1 MSSPPAEP
9 ADFEHT
15 LARPAAISGVGLMSG
30 SEANVAILPAD
41 VHTGIVFVR
50 TDLPDA
56 PAIPIAECAPVSDL
70 TRSTAVEA
78 NGVCVQTVEHVLSA
92 LGGLGVDNARIE
104 IDGSEMPIGD
114 GSASVYVEA
123 IRTAGLVAQ
132 NATRNYLEVSE
143 PIYVE
148 RDDRQVICLPAEHLR
163 ISCVFDRW
171 ERKGVENQVAT
182 FDVTPD
188 VYAREI
194 APARTFCF
202 EDEVEA
208 LVSAGI
214 GLGATDDNVIV
225 VTPHGPKAN
234 AYRFPD
240 ELVRHKVLDLIGDL
254 FLVGMPLK
262 AHIVALR
269 SQHAL
274 SIELVE
280 RLRALARE
288 ERRLA
293 AARVDPPLGPVEI
306 EGILPHRPPLL
317 LIDRVVELEE
327 GQRAVAI
334 KNVTY
339 NEDFFRGHFPGHP
352 VMPAV
357 FITEALA
364 QTGGV
369 LLMRQEE
376 FRGRPAYFMT
386 IESAKFRRPVVP
398 GDTLRLEVE
407 VLRLRRKVG
416 RLRGVASVDGTLVA
430 EATLTFAIMA
440 E

>member
-1 MSSPPAEP
+1 M
-9 ADFEHT
+9 
-15 LARPAAISGVGLMSG
+15 LGARASVTIQ
-30 SEANVAILPAD
+30 PAD
-41 VHTGIVFVR
+41 VGTGIVFVR
-50 TDLPDA
+50 TDLPDS
-56 PAIPIAECAPVSDL
+56 PAIPIADGVPVSDL
-70 TRSTAVEA
+70 TRSTAIEA
-78 NGVCVQTVEHVLSA
+78 NGVRVQTVEHVLSA
-92 LGGLGVDNARIE
+92 LGGLGVDNARVE
-104 IDGSEMPIGD
+104 IDGAEMPIGD
-114 GSASVYVEA
+114 GSASVYVA
-123 IRTAGLVAQ
+123 AMRGAGVVAQ
-132 NATRNYLEVSE
+132 GAPRVYLEISRA
-143 PIYVE
+143 IHVE
-148 RDDRQVICLPAEHLR
+148 RDDRQVICLPADRLR
-163 ISCVFDRW
+163 VSCVFDRW
-171 ERKGVENQVAT
+171 QRKGVENQVAT

-188 VYAREI
+188 VYEREI

-214 GLGATDDNVIV
+214 GLGATDDNVLVI
-225 VTPHGPKAN
+225 TPHGPKAN

-240 ELVRHKVLDLIGDL
+240 ELVRHKVLDVIGDL

-280 RLRALARE
+280 RLRVLARE

-293 AARVDPPLGPVEI
+293 KARLDPPLGPVEI
-306 EGILPHRPPLL
+306 EGILPHRPPML

-327 GQRAVAI
+327 GRRAVAI

-398 GDTLRLEVE
+398 GDCLRLEVE
-407 VLRLRRKVG
+407 VLHLRRTVG
-416 RLRGVASVDGTLVA
+416 RLRGVATVDGAVAA
-430 EATLTFAIMA
+430 EATLSFAIMA